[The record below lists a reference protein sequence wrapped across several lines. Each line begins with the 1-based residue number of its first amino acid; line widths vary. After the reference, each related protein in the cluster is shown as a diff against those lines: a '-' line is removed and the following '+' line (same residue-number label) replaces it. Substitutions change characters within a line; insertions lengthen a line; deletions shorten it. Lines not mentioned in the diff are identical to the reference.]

1 MNSTINTETSL
12 SWASMEGVPDWVELP
27 VDKSA
32 PPKPAA
38 TTNVAHRAL
47 EWAGQVLAGVAFA
60 AGLAWLAEFLARWFG
75 TNMLGYAKS
84 PISGVPVAILLGLAI
99 CNTVGL
105 PATFRA
111 GLRVCATTLLRLAI
125 VLLGL
130 RLSLGAAAGIGWRA
144 LPVVALCVGGALL
157 VVPWL
162 GEKAGLPRRL
172 AALIA
177 VGTGICGVT
186 AIIATAPAIKA
197 EDDEISYAV
206 ACVAIFG
213 MTAMIIHPVIAHFLF
228 ATDVRAA
235 GIFLGTAIHDTSQV
249 AGAALTY
256 ASRYQMPEA
265 LNVATVTKLMR
276 NLCLA
281 GAIPFI
287 VWRYA
292 RGAAAS
298 TTDKRPAWHTVFPI
312 FVLGFLAMTIIRT
325 VGDSSAR
332 PFGLLEM
339 TQWKNILGVAD
350 NFAGMSIT
358 IVMAAIGLQTDFSK
372 FKRLGLR
379 PFLIGLVAAC
389 GVGLLSVGTLLATR
403 GLFGS

>member
-1 MNSTINTETSL
+1 MNSAINTETSL
-12 SWASMEGVPDWVELP
+12 SWSSMEGVPDWVELP
-27 VDKSA
+27 PVKSA
-32 PPKPAA
+32 TPKPAP
-38 TTNVAHRAL
+38 TTNIAHRAL
-47 EWAGQVLAGVAFA
+47 EWAGQVLAGIAFA
-60 AGLAWLAEFLARWFG
+60 AGLAWIAENLAKWIG
-75 TNMLGYAKS
+75 TSVLGYAKS

-99 CNTVGL
+99 CNSIGL

-130 RLSLGAAAGIGWRA
+130 RLSLGVAAGIGWRA
-144 LPVVALCVGGALL
+144 LPVVALCVGGALI
-157 VVPWL
+157 VIPWL

-186 AIIATAPAIKA
+186 AIVATAPALKA

-213 MTAMIIHPVIAHFLF
+213 MTAMIIHPMIAHFLF
-228 ATDVRAA
+228 ANDVRAA

-249 AGAALTY
+249 AGAALSY
-256 ASRYQMPEA
+256 SSRYQMPEA

-281 GAIPFI
+281 GAIPFV
-287 VWRYA
+287 VWNYS
-292 RGAAAS
+292 RGATAA
-298 TTDKRPAWHTVFPI
+298 TTDKRPAWHTVFPL
-312 FVLGFLAMTIIRT
+312 FVVGFLAMTILRT
-325 VGDSSAR
+325 IGDSSAR

-339 TQWKNILGVAD
+339 AQWRSGLAFVD
-350 NFAGMSIT
+350 NFAGIAIT

-372 FKRLGLR
+372 FKRLGIR
-379 PFLIGLVAAC
+379 PFLIGLVAAL
-389 GVGLLSVGTLLATR
+389 GVGALSVGTLMATR
-403 GLFGS
+403 GLFSP